1 MDKFIYMDH
10 AATTPLKKEVLDEMY
25 PYLSKIYANPSSLY
39 APARLSKASIDN
51 ARDKLSLALNA
62 SSREIYFTSGGSEA
76 DNLAIK
82 GAAFANRDK
91 GNEIITSAIEHPAVI
106 NTCKGLSMEGFKI
119 TYLPVNKDGFV
130 SIDDLR
136 KKITDKTILV
146 SVMFANNEIGTIQP
160 IKEIGELCREKEII
174 FHTDAVQAAGSI
186 PIDVKSLNIDL
197 LSLSAHKFYGPKGIG
212 ALYARKG
219 IKFKPLIEGGSQE
232 RGKRAGTENVAGIVG
247 LGKALEIASHNM
259 TDENKRISGLRN
271 YLIKGLLSIDGTS
284 LNGSWEKR
292 LPNNVNISFEG
303 LEGETL
309 LMMLDNEGICVS
321 SGSACSSLSLEPSH
335 VLLGIGLSEKKAKS
349 SVRFTL
355 GEETSKEQI
364 DYVVSKVKDI
374 VERLR
379 SINSNWNSIRK

>member
-1 MDKFIYMDH
+1 MEDFIYMDH

-25 PYLSKIYANPSSLY
+25 PYMTKIYANPSSLY
-39 APARLSKASIDN
+39 APARAAKAAIDS
-51 ARDKLSLALNA
+51 ARDKVSNALNA

-82 GAAFANRDK
+82 GAAYENRDK
-91 GNEIITSAIEHPAVI
+91 GNGIITSAIEHPAVI
-106 NTCKGLSMEGFKI
+106 NTCKGLEKDGFKI

-130 SIDDLR
+130 SLDDLR
-136 KKITDKTILV
+136 EKINDKTILV
-146 SVMFANNEIGTIQP
+146 SIMFANNEIGTIQP
-160 IKEIGELCREKEII
+160 IGEIGQLCRGKSII
-174 FHTDAVQAAGSI
+174 FHTDAVQAIGSI

-212 ALYARKG
+212 ALYVRKG
-219 IKFKPLIEGGSQE
+219 IKFKSLIEGGSQE

-247 LGKALEIASHNM
+247 LGKAIEIASHNM
-259 TDENKRISGLRN
+259 ADESKRISRLRD
-271 YLIKGLLSIDGTS
+271 YLINDLLSIDGTS
-284 LNGSWEKR
+284 LNGSWENR

-309 LMMLDNEGICVS
+309 LMMLDNEKICVS

-335 VLLGIGLSEKKAKS
+335 VLLNIGLSEKIAKS

-355 GEETSKEQI
+355 GEENSKEQI
-364 DYVVSKVKDI
+364 DYAVSKIKEI
-374 VERLR
+374 VNRLR
-379 SINSNWNSIRK
+379 NINSNWNSIRK

>member
-39 APARLSKASIDN
+39 APARLSKAAIDN

-82 GAAFANRDK
+82 GAALANKDK
-91 GNEIITSAIEHPAVI
+91 GNEIITSAIEHPAVL
-106 NTCKGLSMEGFKI
+106 NTCKGLEKEGFKI
-119 TYLPVNKDGFV
+119 TYLPVDKNGFV
-130 SIDDLR
+130 SMEEL
-136 KKITDKTILV
+136 KKSITDKTILV
-146 SVMFANNEIGTIQP
+146 SIMFANNEIGTIQP
-160 IKEIGELCREKEII
+160 IKEIGELCREKKVL

-186 PIDVKSLNIDL
+186 PIDVKDLSIDL
-197 LSLSAHKFYGPKGIG
+197 LSLSGHKFYGPKGIG
-212 ALYARKG
+212 ALYVRKG
-219 IKFKPLIEGGSQE
+219 IKFNPLIEGGSQE
-232 RGKRAGTENVAGIVG
+232 RGKRAGTENVACIVG
-247 LGKALEIASHNM
+247 LGKAIEIASHNM
-259 TDENKRISGLRN
+259 AEESRRISELRD
-271 YLIKGLLSIDGTS
+271 YLINGLLSIEGTS
-284 LNGSWEKR
+284 LNGSLDNR
-292 LPNNVNISFEG
+292 LPNNVNVSFEG

-309 LMMLDNEGICVS
+309 LMMLDNIGICVS

-335 VLLGIGLSEKKAKS
+335 VLLSIGLSEKDAKS

-355 GEETSKEQI
+355 GEENSKEQI

>member
-160 IKEIGELCREKEII
+160 IKEIGELCREKKII

-292 LPNNVNISFEG
+292 LSNNVNISFEG

>member
-1 MDKFIYMDH
+1 MDNFIYMDH

-25 PYLSKIYANPSSLY
+25 PYLTKIYANPSSLY
-39 APARLSKASIDN
+39 APARLSKAAIDN
-51 ARDKLSLALNA
+51 SRDKLSLALNA

-82 GAAFANRDK
+82 GTALANRDK
-91 GNEIITSAIEHPAVI
+91 GNEIITSAIEHPAVL
-106 NTCKGLSMEGFKI
+106 NTCKGLSKEGFKI

-130 SIDDLR
+130 SIQDL
-136 KKITDKTILV
+136 KKSITDKTILV
-146 SVMFANNEIGTIQP
+146 SIMFANNEIGTIQP
-160 IKEIGELCREKEII
+160 IKEIGELCREKGII

-197 LSLSAHKFYGPKGIG
+197 LSLSGHKFYGPKGIG
-212 ALYARKG
+212 ALYVRKG
-219 IKFKPLIEGGSQE
+219 IKFNPLIEGGSQE

-247 LGKALEIASHNM
+247 LGKAIEIASHNM
-259 TDENKRISGLRN
+259 AEESKRISELRD
-271 YLIKGLLSIDGTS
+271 YLINGLLSIDGTS
-284 LNGSWEKR
+284 LNGSWENR
-292 LPNNVNISFEG
+292 LPNNVNVSFES

-309 LMMLDNEGICVS
+309 LMMLDNIGICVS

-335 VLLGIGLSEKKAKS
+335 VLLGIGLSEKECAS

-355 GEETSKEQI
+355 GEENSKEQI
-364 DYVVSKVKDI
+364 DYVVIKVKDI

-379 SINSNWNSIRK
+379 NINSNWNSIRK